1 MCMYSLRLVSPDMI
15 LCCKNTGVVI
25 VIATIVKRERVTL
38 NLAAM
43 AKHCS
48 VHASTQGT

>member
-15 LCCKNTGVVI
+15 LYCKNTVVVI
-25 VIATIVKRERVTL
+25 VIVTIVKRESVTL

-48 VHASTQGT
+48 VHAQT